1 MNIHFIQ
8 QDPWV
13 EGGEYLN
20 WAGRNGHGVSITR
33 CWLGETVPQE
43 AEADWLI
50 VLGGW
55 QCPATTREEC
65 AYFDAAAERR
75 LIRAYLEAGR
85 AVIGVCLGAQLL
97 GEALGA
103 PYEHS
108 PEREIGPV
116 KTRLTEAGRADPF
129 FKAFPAVFD
138 AGEWHNDMPGL
149 TQDAVILAE
158 SDGCPRQIVRYGK
171 WAYAFQT
178 HMEFTHEIVAAGLAD
193 VGGKIPVSGRFV
205 QSEEALLAY
214 DYTEMNHLLS
224 TFLDALAAA
233 YESRLCAR

>member
-13 EGGEYLN
+13 EGGEYLS
-20 WAGRNGHGVSITR
+20 WAKRNGHDVSITR

-55 QCPATTREEC
+55 QCPATTRGEC

-116 KTRLTEAGRADPF
+116 KARLTEAGRADPF

-138 AGEWHNDMPGL
+138 AGEWHNDMPAL
-149 TQDAVILAE
+149 SPDCTLLAFSE
-158 SDGCPRQIVRYGK
+158 GCPHQIVRYGK
-171 WAYAFQT
+171 YIYAFQA
-178 HMEFTHEIVAAGLAD
+178 HMEFTRGIVEAGIEDSGGVISGSGPFVHTPEEFLAFD
-193 VGGKIPVSGRFV
+193 FEKMN
-205 QSEEALLAY
+205 ALL
-214 DYTEMNHLLS
+214 S
-224 TFLDALAAA
+224 SFLDALVQE
-233 YESRLCAR
+233 YQQEHF